1 MRYISLFFL
10 LFLGS
15 VLHAQYY
22 YNDIIAAKQSAQN
35 YLIIKAQK
43 IKTIEVRSYD
53 DHGEQVTSFSLQ
65 QVFSNNWN
73 KMELSTQN
81 ATGEKS
87 LLTTYYKNN
96 LVSNTIERSKHI
108 ETITNYSY
116 DAQNRIISIESIS
129 KDSAYKYQ
137 NTEKH
142 IWHYGSNNAP
152 EEMIKIRNGKD
163 TTLVKFTYDEQ
174 GNVAEE
180 KWFRMG
186 RLIETYYYYYDDNHL
201 ITDIVRYNRNAKK
214 LLPDFMFE
222 YNAQKQLSS
231 MTQVSANSNG
241 YLIWHY
247 IYNAAGLKT
256 EEICKDK
263 QNQLIANFK
272 YFYQQ

>member
-1 MRYISLFFL
+1 MRYISILFL
-10 LFLGS
+10 LLIGS
-15 VLHAQYY
+15 LVHAQYY

-35 YLIIKAQK
+35 YSIIKAQK
-43 IKTIEVRSYD
+43 IKTIEVFSYD
-53 DHGEQVTSFSLQ
+53 DLDEQVKSFSLQ

-87 LLTTYYKNN
+87 TLTTYYKNN
-96 LVSNTIERSKHI
+96 LVSNTVERSKHI
-108 ETITNYSY
+108 ETITNYTY
-116 DAQNRIISIESIS
+116 DAQNRLLSIESTS

-142 IWHYGSNNAP
+142 IWLYGSNGTP
-152 EEMIKIRNGKD
+152 TEMIKIRNGKD
-163 TTLVKFTYDEQ
+163 STLVRFTFDEQ

-180 KWFRMG
+180 KWLRMG
-186 RLIETYYYYYDDNHL
+186 RLIETYYYYYDNNHL

-214 LLPDFMFE
+214 LLPDYMFE
-222 YNAQKQLSS
+222 YNAQQQMSS

-247 IYNAAGLKT
+247 TYNAAGLKT

-263 QNQLIANFK
+263 QNQLVANFK
-272 YFYQQ
+272 YVYQQ

>member
-10 LFLGS
+10 LFLCS

-43 IKTIEVRSYD
+43 TKTIAVRSYD
-53 DHGEQVTSFSLQ
+53 DLGEQVTSFSLQ
-65 QVFSNNWN
+65 QVFTNNWN

-108 ETITNYSY
+108 ETITNHSY

-163 TTLVKFTYDEQ
+163 TTWVKFTYDEQ

-180 KWFRMG
+180 ICFRMG
-186 RLIETYYYYYDDNHL
+186 RLIETYYYYNDDHHL

-222 YNAQKQLSS
+222 YNAQKKLSS

-241 YLIWHY
+241 YLIWPY

-272 YFYQQ
+272 YFYQH